1 MFERWKDF
9 FLPPKWN
16 ISQYFFRNVAA
27 RRSFKHR
34 FASCKPFVTSTVFRP
49 TRLRYHYLVNSP
61 MSNSLSQWKLLAN
74 VTRPV
79 PNPALECSL
88 FLMERKK
95 ELDVIERFNKF
106 RLDHCNLALNWRRCG
121 CFVYLYIEAIPIRSL
136 MDGSFEWGESLVR
149 PTNRLRFVRN
159 VRTERFANLHFWS
172 SSSLTSA
179 VDFNERT
186 SISVCRKWWPRG
198 GWTCSLLGKKDRKE
212 IREIPTESV
221 QWLLKHF
228 QLDLWWTV
236 AGVFSM
242 RLLKGRELHSLNESC
257 SFCVCNM
264 HREWF
269 AILDIFLLLL
279 LLFCFFSSFFLWR
292 RRPARRFQW
301 AYELRRLFNSKRSL
315 SKRKK
320 KEQWPSRSN
329 KKNHS
334 TDVSLNDAQQSIRRC
349 KNQSQ
354 TWSRRDRVDAEYF
367 CFFSFAVFFPC
378 HPLSLWDA
386 ESRRVPTREPREKWP
401 SSAWRDNTGRAPSDG
416 FGQSSLFRG
425 WDYTP
430 GWKPIILSFGQAR
443 VFD

>member
-1 MFERWKDF
+1 
-9 FLPPKWN
+9 
-16 ISQYFFRNVAA
+16 
-27 RRSFKHR
+27 
-34 FASCKPFVTSTVFRP
+34 
-49 TRLRYHYLVNSP
+49 

-159 VRTERFANLHFWS
+159 VRTERFANLPFWS

-279 LLFCFFSSFFLWR
+279 LLFCFFFFFFLWR

-320 KEQWPSRSN
+320 KSSDRPAVTKKTTQPTCRWMTRSN
-329 KKNHS
+329 RYGAAKTRAK
-334 TDVSLNDAQQSIRRC
+334 LGQDAIGSMQNIF
-349 KNQSQ
+349 
-354 TWSRRDRVDAEYF
+354 A
-367 CFFSFAVFFPC
+367 SF
-378 HPLSLWDA
+378 LSLFFFLAIHFLYGTRSRVGCRPESQEKNDRLQRDVITQAERHRTDSVNQAFFGDETTRRA
-386 ESRRVPTREPREKWP
+386 ESPSFCHSDRLVCLIKPAYESITRRRGTMSNGATLALSVKP
-401 SSAWRDNTGRAPSDG
+401 SKS
-416 FGQSSLFRG
+416 Q
-425 WDYTP
+425 
-430 GWKPIILSFGQAR
+430 
-443 VFD
+443 